1 MPSDHKMPW
10 RTVRVTPIKP
20 SSYLNDSIC
29 QGSSLPV
36 SRLRY
41 WIGSIAA
48 CCRPV
53 CKTMF
58 TINGLNTS
66 GLAFRPEMNSEI
78 SVRSRD
84 TLARLPVAGG
94 PCCSCGIA
102 ATCSVSAMVGATM
115 TADAQATNSAAVPPW
130 AASRR
135 NDLRLITEFDV
146 LGWSM
151 HAAPPARRCVAA
163 RSRFALRKTSVT
175 IGTTPK
181 RCQVGYAT
189 RWPWCMGSRSASSD
203 LATWRKPYALCWR
216 YATPDDGGRTQGC
229 VGVQQGE
236 DHRPQDRFLQDIC

>member
-1 MPSDHKMPW
+1 MSFGPKGMPSDHKMPW
-10 RTVRVTPIKP
+10 RTVRVTPVKP

-41 WIGSIAA
+41 WIGSTAA
-48 CCRPV
+48 CCKPV

-102 ATCSVSAMVGATM
+102 ATCSVAAMVGATM
-115 TADAQATNSAAVPPW
+115 TADAQAARSAAVPPW

-135 NDLRLITEFDV
+135 NDLRLIIEFDV
-146 LGWSM
+146 LGCSM
-151 HAAPPARRCVAA
+151 HDAPPARPCVAA
-163 RSRFALRKTSVT
+163 
-175 IGTTPK
+175 
-181 RCQVGYAT
+181 
-189 RWPWCMGSRSASSD
+189 
-203 LATWRKPYALCWR
+203 
-216 YATPDDGGRTQGC
+216 
-229 VGVQQGE
+229 
-236 DHRPQDRFLQDIC
+236 